1 MMTEMNWRTHEE
13 IEEEIDEEIEE
24 QRNERK
30 KVLKIT
36 NMLNKANN
44 HIFEKKCNV
53 NEYKMCSK
61 WRLIRTM
68 ERGQTEWGI
77 QRVDNEERH
86 EIIWERRRGC
96 RSW

>member
-1 MMTEMNWRTHEE
+1 
-13 IEEEIDEEIEE
+13 
-24 QRNERK
+24 
-30 KVLKIT
+30 
-36 NMLNKANN
+36 MLNKANN

-86 EIIWERRRGC
+86 EIIWERRRGVEAGKEEKNKEDYKHKW
-96 RSW
+96 REEK